1 MAKLFNRAKMTTS
14 STGTGTITL
23 GSAENGFQSF
33 ADAGVVNNDVVQY
46 LIEEGTAWEIGEGTY
61 TASGTTL
68 TRTPS
73 ESSIGGG
80 AITLGGTAKVS
91 ITATHS
97 DFTRI
102 QHDGT
107 TKAEATS
114 GGITVTGNIT
124 IDGNVDGRD
133 VSADGAKL
141 DGIAAG
147 ADVSNDATIT
157 ISAGNGLSTG
167 GSFTTNA
174 GTNKTIT
181 IDHSDTSSQASVNNS
196 GNTVIQDVTLD
207 TYGHVTGLASTTI
220 VGVPSGVITLWSG
233 STASI
238 PSGWVICD
246 GTNNTPDLRD
256 RFVVGAGSSYAV
268 DATGGSSSVTLS
280 TAQMPSHTH
289 TGPSHT
295 HSVPSHTHTG
305 PSHTHSVPSHTHT
318 GPSHSHTFSGTTST
332 ASLTG
337 TVIGVDNNS
346 TNYRLRW
353 GTANGVF
360 SASGAYSQAIN
371 SSPLGNGYYLSQ
383 LNFNASHAH
392 TYSGTTSASG
402 TGNTGAWSGTTGSA
416 GTGATGAWSGTT
428 GSSGT
433 GATGSAGSGNS
444 HENRPP
450 YYALAYIMKT

>member
-80 AITLGGTAKVS
+80 AITLGGLAKVS

-133 VSADGAKL
+133 VSSDGSKL
-141 DGIAAG
+141 DGISSG

-157 ISAGNGLSTG
+157 ITAGNGLSTG

-174 GTNKTIT
+174 GTDKTIT

-220 VGVPSGVITLWSG
+220 VGVPSGVIALWSG
-233 STASI
+233 STSSI

-256 RFVVGAGSSYAV
+256 RFVVGAGSSYSV

-295 HSVPSHTHTG
+295 HSVPSHTHSG
-305 PSHTHSVPSHTHT
+305 PNHRHSVPSHTHG
-318 GPSHSHTFSGTTST
+318 GPNHRHSYSGTTST
-332 ASLTG
+332 KSLTG
-337 TVIGVDNNS
+337 TLIGVDNNS

-360 SASGAYSQAIN
+360 STSSAYTQAIN
-371 SSPLGNGYYLSQ
+371 SQPVGNGWYAGQ
-383 LNFNASHAH
+383 LNFSASHNH
-392 TYSGTTSASG
+392 TFS
-402 TGNTGAWSGTTGSA
+402 GNTGYASGTTGSWSGNTGYA
-416 GTGATGAWSGTT
+416 SGTTGSWSGTT